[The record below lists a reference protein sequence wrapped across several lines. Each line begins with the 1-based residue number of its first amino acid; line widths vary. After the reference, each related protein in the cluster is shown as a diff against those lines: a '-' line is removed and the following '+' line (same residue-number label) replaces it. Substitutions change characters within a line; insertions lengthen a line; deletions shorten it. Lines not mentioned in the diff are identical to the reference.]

1 MKRKEVSAMR
11 DPYILQLV
19 YENGDVR
26 RTIMENCHDD
36 VEAVSIAD
44 DSMASAVGYRIAKGI
59 ETIAIKYLGDPLM
72 QYGAFKLV
80 IHDPA
85 TKLRIGTPVRMLG
98 KQDTVTEIRISHKTV
113 SYVTASKKSFNEDCI
128 GHSVRTL

>member
-1 MKRKEVSAMR
+1 MR

-26 RTIMENCHDD
+26 RTIIKDCDDD

-59 ETIAIKYLGDPLM
+59 ETIAMKYLGDPLM
-72 QYGAFKLV
+72 QYGIFKLV

-85 TKLRIGTPVRMLG
+85 TKLRIGNPVWVSGR
-98 KQDTVTEIRISHKTV
+98 QDTVTEIHISHRTV
-113 SYVTASKKSFNEDCI
+113 SYVTASKRFFNEDCI
-128 GHSVRTL
+128 GRSVRTL